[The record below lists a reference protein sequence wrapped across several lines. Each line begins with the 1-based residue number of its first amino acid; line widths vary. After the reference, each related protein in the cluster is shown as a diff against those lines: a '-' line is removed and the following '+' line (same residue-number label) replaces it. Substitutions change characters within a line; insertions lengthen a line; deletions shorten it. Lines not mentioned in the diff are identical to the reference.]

1 MKNYLSVWEAC
12 ASHPQF
18 IQCNMCVGASGGC
31 VGGPACACE
40 YGSVSVGQHAQYD
53 GASVFDYCISAL

>member
-1 MKNYLSVWEAC
+1 MRVIHSSFNVT
-12 ASHPQF
+12 
-18 IQCNMCVGASGGC
+18 CVGASGGC

-53 GASVFDYCISAL
+53 GASVFDYRISAL